1 MRFAKDKYT
10 ALYVYYNY
18 SLDSTTVKLSDDF
31 KLAYRIEQLD
41 CIKDTIERLQV
52 IYKNILDNED

>member
-31 KLAYRIEQLD
+31 KCAYRIEQLD

-52 IYKNILDNED
+52 IYENILDNED